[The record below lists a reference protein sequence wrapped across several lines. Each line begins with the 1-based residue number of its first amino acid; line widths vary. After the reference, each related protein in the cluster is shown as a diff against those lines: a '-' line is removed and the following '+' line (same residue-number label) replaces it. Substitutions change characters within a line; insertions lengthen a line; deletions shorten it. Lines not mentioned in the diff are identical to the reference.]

1 MKKIVCFCLFL
12 TFAFADV
19 YYAKLEP
26 FESYSI
32 KSDVSGKVLFSDI
45 SKEGRF
51 VKDALIVKVDDKT
64 DKDDMQ
70 TSMKKLA
77 DLKKMESLIKQNIL
91 SLKKSYDI
99 KKRNYDRIKDLKTKS
114 NFEKDNQLIT
124 VIAADS
130 ALIAAKESLI
140 NLQNS
145 IKDLEYK
152 IFVLKDKITKKNI
165 YVKNRFVYK
174 LYVKDGDYVAP
185 GALILQVLD
194 LSKAKAVVYLSYE
207 DKENL
212 AKKSIYINGKKTS
225 LRFAKVWDVADSINI
240 SSYRA
245 ELYLPKPK
253 EFSKVVKI
261 ELK

>member
-1 MKKIVCFCLFL
+1 LRKIVCFCLFL
-12 TFAFADV
+12 TFLSADV

-26 FESYSI
+26 VESYSI
-32 KSDVSGKVLFSDI
+32 KSDVGGKVIFSDI

-51 VKDALIVKVDDKT
+51 VKNALIVKIDDKT
-64 DKDDMQ
+64 DKDDLQ
-70 TSMKKLA
+70 TSIKKLA

-91 SLKKSYDI
+91 SLKKSYNI
-99 KKRNYDRIKDLKTKS
+99 RKRNYDRIKHLKTKS

-130 ALIAAKESLI
+130 ALINAKESLV

-152 IFVLKDKITKKNI
+152 IFVLKDRIAKKNI
-165 YVKNRFVYK
+165 FVKDRFVYK
-174 LYVKDGDYVAP
+174 LFVKEGDYVAP
-185 GALILQVLD
+185 GVLILED
-194 LSKAKAVVYLSYE
+194 MDISKAKAVVYLSYE
-207 DKENL
+207 DKQNL

-225 LRFAKVWDVADSINI
+225 LRFAKVWDVADSTNI
-240 SSYRA
+240 SAYRA

-253 EFSKVVKI
+253 EFSKVIKI